1 MLLKLYVALALFL
14 NRRRLTCIDNSRLN
28 RLSCA
33 LAKRSVFDKL
43 DVFRHFLLLL
53 EKRVELSILLLPPQ
67 AIRLT
72 AQVRLRA
79 GVSLE
84 MRDLGCLET
93 KTAVETLKAF
103 YCFVEIDSL
112 PLETF

>member
-1 MLLKLYVALALFL
+1 MLLKLHVALALFL
-14 NRRRLTCIDNSRLN
+14 NRRWLRRIDNSSLN
-28 RLSCA
+28 RLICVLA
-33 LAKRSVFDKL
+33 LLIVMSFV
-43 DVFRHFLLLL
+43 HLLLHSFQLL

-84 MRDLGCLET
+84 MRDLGYLET
-93 KTAVETLKAF
+93 KTAV
-103 YCFVEIDSL
+103 
-112 PLETF
+112 